1 MILWSIEINMSD
13 LKILIIIPAYNEEK
27 SIKKVIDNIRKEFPY
42 KCDIIVIND
51 GSADETSKIAKAADV
66 KVVDL
71 IFNSGI
77 GAAMQTGYLYAD
89 YNDYDIAVQIDGDG
103 QHDPSYLADLIA
115 PVVDDKAD
123 MVIGSRY
130 IEKSSFKSSISRRIG
145 MIFLS
150 KLIRLLTGVK
160 VTDTTSGFRAI
171 NKKVIKRFS
180 KIYPLDYPEP
190 DVIVRLHKL
199 NFRIMEIPVEMNQ
212 RQGGVSSIT
221 PFNSLLY
228 IVKVSIAILI
238 NTLRSKENC

>member
-77 GAAMQTGYLYAD
+77 GAAMQTGYLYAA
-89 YNDYDIAVQIDGDG
+89 YNEYDIAVQIDGDG
-103 QHDPSYLADLIA
+103 QHNPLYLSDLIA
-115 PVVDDKAD
+115 PVVNDQAD
-123 MVIGSRY
+123 MAIGSRY
-130 IEKSSFKSSISRRIG
+130 IEKPSFKSSVSRRIG

-150 KLIRLLTGVK
+150 NLIRLLTGVK

-171 NKKVIKRFS
+171 NKQVIKKFS
-180 KIYPLDYPEP
+180 KTYPLDYPEP

-212 RQGGVSSIT
+212 RQGGKSSIT
-221 PFNSLLY
+221 PIKSLLY

-238 NTLRSKENC
+238 NMIRSKENC